1 MWKVVTDAG
10 ATLEMGVACASIE
23 LCRCI
28 SADSIFIWWT
38 LILISLALHYLII
51 NLCFVSRSMTLF
63 SIFISGIY
71 PICRVYTWR
80 AFLLSCAVTK
90 NEFMLRLAGWC
101 HHYHGEAP
109 ATFHIEIR
117 AGNHYNWSCVF
128 IIIFFFFFLYIV
140 FHQKNRHQIAR
151 KHFNYCLQMAN
162 GWLNWTTLWRLA
174 HSWEWVLVSVSVPFV
189 FETCDWSSEKPL
201 TAKLHLSWPYRRNR
215 LEIGTLAKLIVVIV
229 FV

>member
-1 MWKVVTDAG
+1 MHRLNYVDAL
-10 ATLEMGVACASIE
+10 AQTRSLSYEHS
-23 LCRCI
+23 
-28 SADSIFIWWT
+28 F
-38 LILISLALHYLII
+38 ILISLALHYLII

-71 PICRVYTWR
+71 PICTVQHVAGISVVVCSDQKRVHASPGR
-80 AFLLSCAVTK
+80 VMPSLSWWS
-90 NEFMLRLAGWC
+90 FSFSSS
-101 HHYHGEAP
+101 

-128 IIIFFFFFLYIV
+128 IIIFFFFFVYC
-140 FHQKNRHQIAR
+140 FSSTKNRHQIAR

-174 HSWEWVLVSVSVPFV
+174 HSWEWVSVSVSVPFGWGDRLSRPV
-189 FETCDWSSEKPL
+189 IDL
-201 TAKLHLSWPYRRNR
+201 AKNRWQLNYICHGHRWNR